1 MNTVLEIGSPVR
13 YPRTGTT
20 GTIVRIEERSGHSF
34 AELDSTGMLYRTDM
48 LVPATLVQKTVRKED
63 LKEELRQVE
72 KERSDPRDQSFQEIP
87 NLDSACNGAG

>member
-20 GTIVRIEERSGHSF
+20 GTIVRIEGRSGYSF
-34 AELDSTGMLYRTDM
+34 AELDSTGMLYRTDL
-48 LVPATLVQKTVRKED
+48 LVPATLSQKIVRKED
-63 LKEELRQVE
+63 LDEELRQVE
-72 KERSDPRDQSFQEIP
+72 KERSDPREQSFQEMP